1 MKYSAAVAALALAIV
16 SPFADGFA
24 SSKSAFTPRASFT
37 HHPTS
42 SSSSSSS
49 SSYAH
54 TTTTRTLKLNM
65 LLQSSGGMLELEDW
79 LEVDPNNNSGIS
91 KTVRKSPHLWKLASY
106 AAIPA
111 ASAAL
116 LVAAPV
122 VTLPAAMATGVVAG
136 FLGRNKMTCVSSD
149 AAKPAIAATLVEFGL
164 ADPDLTA
171 EKVQDLRE
179 QFSVHPDDFRA
190 QCAEVYRKYFLGM
203 VKFDCKPQSSELTEL
218 ENLKQVLQLDNLAIG
233 EAHMLAASEWFRS
246 ACLFKTEEDLED
258 EESIE
263 RQTMNKILY
272 LTERALK
279 QNGETEGAFLYEM
292 TRSAKVFNL
301 TYYEALERVEEVVE
315 PFYERALKS
324 ARNKLGT
331 DQVSAAML
339 ERARATLGVSPQMG
353 FDLHE
358 SALNDE
364 VRSLLGGSDG
374 GGDAAVDPKTATFP
388 PGTLERVRFSMRFAF
403 CLVPFFHTIAYCHC
417 SIEASLTHP
426 FLVSHPKLN
435 SSNNCVTFLA
445 WLQKMWNTRSHPQP
459 CHSSGR
465 LPWTP

>member
-1 MKYSAAVAALALAIV
+1 MMIYSAAVAALAMAIA
-16 SPFADGFA
+16 SPQADGF
-24 SSKSAFTPRASFT
+24 SSAFIPRPSFAVSKR
-37 HHPTS
+37 PVPATS
-42 SSSSSSS
+42 FNTR
-49 SSYAH
+49 
-54 TTTTRTLKLNM
+54 TTTTTTTLM

-79 LEVDPNNNSGIS
+79 LEADPTINNSVS

-116 LVAAPV
+116 GLAAAPAV
-122 VTLPAAMATGVVAG
+122 LPAAVATGMVAG
-136 FLGRNKMTCVSSD
+136 FLGRNKMTTVSAN
-149 AAKPAIAATLVEFGL
+149 AAQPAIAACLVECGL
-164 ADPDLTA
+164 MNGGGGGATADKIQ
-171 EKVQDLRE
+171 EIRQ

-190 QCAEVYRKYFLGM
+190 QCQQVYRKYLLGM

-218 ENLKQVLQLDNLAIG
+218 EQLKQVLQLDNLAIG
-233 EAHMLAASEWFRS
+233 EAHMQAASDWFRA
-246 ACLFKTEEDLED
+246 ACLFKTAEDLED
-258 EESIE
+258 EESVE
-263 RQTMNKILY
+263 RQTLNKILY

-292 TRSAKVFNL
+292 TRTAKVFNL

-315 PFYERALKS
+315 PFYERALQS

-364 VRSLLGGSDG
+364 VRSLLGGGASDVQQ
-374 GGDAAVDPKTATFP
+374 GGDVVDPKTAKFP
-388 PGTLERVRFSMRFAF
+388 EGTLERVRLLDFMLGLCVL
-403 CLVPFFHTIAYCHC
+403 CLFPNHVSSHC
-417 SIEASLTHP
+417 LIEHP
-426 FLVSHPKLN
+426 TLY
-435 SSNNCVTFLA
+435 
-445 WLQKMWNTRSHPQP
+445 
-459 CHSSGR
+459 
-465 LPWTP
+465 